1 MENSYLY
8 SPQRYTATANDYVIP
23 NCDSYLTRSE
33 WDRAPFPISSWKVGN
48 CINSKIHKKIKGVVK
63 SRIQPID

>member
-1 MENSYLY
+1 MENSDLY
-8 SPQRYTATANDYVIP
+8 TLQGYTVNASDYVIP

-33 WDRAPFPISSWKVGN
+33 RDRASFPISSWKVGN
-48 CINSKIHKKIKGVVK
+48 CINSTQYKKIKGVVK

>member
-1 MENSYLY
+1 MENLYLY
-8 SPQRYTATANDYVIP
+8 IPQGYTVTASDYVIP

-33 WDRAPFPISSWKVGN
+33 RDRAQFPISSWKVGN
-48 CINSKIHKKIKGVVK
+48 CINSKIYNKIKGVVK